1 MFKISGRNS
10 DPQSSL
16 MKFLDHN
23 KDSFKRLKGLHKGL
37 GLLFVFSQATR
48 HHRLLSFC
56 MQRNLLLRRQ
66 RNFMS
71 VTIQLS
77 FILSMLVSLQLRQ
90 AFREAGELNQAK
102 LDKRRI
108 SKI

>member
-37 GLLFVFSQATR
+37 GLFFCIS
-48 HHRLLSFC
+48 LLRDTIALLFC

-66 RNFMS
+66 RNFMND
-71 VTIQLS
+71 TIQLS
-77 FILSMLVSLQLRQ
+77 FIPSMLVSLQLRQ
-90 AFREAGELNQAK
+90 AFRAVGGPNQTK

-108 SKI
+108 LKI